1 MNKMSIINDLLKMAA
16 VAVENE
22 SLEAG
27 YNVREI
33 SLNNEYPVAGKTAY
47 AITKF
52 SVVFTDAWTLTL
64 INGQELKPVFLS
76 KTPGAKLVLG
86 NSATTFKDWSISRNS
101 PSWTGSVMVYDGEII
116 NNCASV
122 TGPRGSPTGF
132 IVLREED
139 LNG

>member
-52 SVVFTDAWTLTL
+52 SVVFTDGTRTKFMA
-64 INGQELKPVFLS
+64 LS
-76 KTPGAKLVLG
+76 
-86 NSATTFKDWSISRNS
+86 
-101 PSWTGSVMVYDGEII
+101 
-116 NNCASV
+116 
-122 TGPRGSPTGF
+122 
-132 IVLREED
+132 EED
-139 LNG
+139 ALEMKRIIGKECDVEI